1 MTIGDKIRHTRNFRG
16 LTQKELGIKIGFD
29 EKSADNRIAQY
40 ETNYRVPKK
49 DMLVQI
55 AKALDVNV
63 MNFTG
68 SVAGVAEAIM
78 FTFFWMDE
86 ENRGMINLFPF
97 VRNPG
102 KTNGSDD
109 TAVRYNDSDDWP
121 AHAPVGMYF
130 DYPILN
136 DFMKEWLTRKEE
148 LKAGQITND
157 EYLEWKL
164 NWPSTCDNNKK
175 PKIWRRIS
183 NETNSI

>member
-1 MTIGDKIRHTRNFRG
+1 MTIGDKIKHIRNFRG
-16 LTQKELGIKIGFD
+16 LTQKELGMKIGFD

-55 AKALDVNV
+55 AEALSVNV

-68 SVAGVAEAIM
+68 STPGCAEDIM

-86 ENRGMINLFPF
+86 ENRGMINLFQL

-102 KTNGSDD
+102 KTNASDD
-109 TAVRYNDSDDWP
+109 TDIRYNDNDDWP
-121 AHAPVGMYF
+121 AHAPVGIYF
-130 DYPILN
+130 DYGLVN
-136 DFMKEWLTRKEE
+136 DFMREWFKRKEE
-148 LKAGQITND
+148 LKAKQITND

-164 NWPSTCDNNKK
+164 NWPGTCDSNKE
-175 PKIWRRIS
+175 PIHWRKD
-183 NETNSI
+183 N